1 MKKLK
6 EILFKVNIDSVY
18 GDTDIDITKITF
30 DSRNVEN
37 KTLFIAIKGYN
48 INGHDYIDESI
59 KKGASVIVCEKLPE
73 NFKKTKLVYICVNCS
88 KSALSII
95 ASNFYDNPSSKL
107 DLIGVTGTNGKT
119 TIASL
124 LFKLFNELEVKSGL
138 VSTVNIEYDNFIEP
152 SKNTTPDPI
161 TLNHHLSEMIN
172 KEIKTCFIEVSSH
185 GIFQKRVNGLDFK
198 GMIFT
203 NLTHDHLDY
212 HKSFKDYRDTKK
224 TVFDTLSKK
233 SFALINIDDKN
244 AKYMVQNTSAKVYSY
259 SLKSK
264 SNFSSRIIE
273 QQLNGMLL
281 SIEGSEIWTKL
292 IGKFNAS
299 NLLAIYS
306 IGKLYNIDKIKL
318 LTAMSMLESVV
329 GRLQSFL
336 STNKVTVIVDYAHTP
351 DAIENVISTIN
362 KIKSASQNLITVIG
376 CGGDRDKDK
385 RSIMGKICSDLS
397 SRVIFTS
404 DNPRSE
410 DPNSIIH
417 DMIEGVSK
425 FNTDKVSVE
434 IERLKAITEAKE
446 NSIKGD
452 IVLIAGKGHEN
463 YQELK
468 NNKRI
473 QFDDFK
479 IAKQIFNK

>member
-6 EILFKVNIDSVY
+6 EILFKVNIHSVY

-30 DSRNVEN
+30 DSRNVEDN
-37 KTLFIAIKGYN
+37 TLFIAIKGHN
-48 INGHDYIDESI
+48 INGHDYIEESI
-59 KKGASVIVCEKLPE
+59 KNGASVIICEKLPE
-73 NFKKTKLVYICVNCS
+73 SFKKNKSVYICVNCT

-95 ASNFYDNPSSKL
+95 SSNFYDNPSSKI

-124 LFKLFNELEVKSGL
+124 LFKLFNQLELKSGL
-138 VSTVNIEYDNFIEP
+138 VSTINIEYDDFIEP

-172 KEIKTCFIEVSSH
+172 KEIKICFIEVSSH

-224 TVFDTLSKK
+224 TVFDSLDNK

-244 AKYMVQNTSAKVYSY
+244 AKYMVQNTLAKVYSY

-281 SIEGSEIWTKL
+281 SIESSEIWTKL

-306 IGKLYNIDKIKL
+306 VGKLYNIDKIKL
-318 LTAMSMLESVV
+318 LTAISTLESVV

-362 KIKSASQNLITVIG
+362 KIKSPSQNLITVIG
-376 CGGDRDKDK
+376 CGGERDKDK

-397 SRVIFTS
+397 SNVIFTS

-410 DPNSIIH
+410 DPKSIIE
-417 DMIEGVSK
+417 DMIDGVSK
-425 FNTDKVSVE
+425 FNTDKITVE
-434 IERLKAITEAKE
+434 IERSKAIKEAKE
-446 NSIKGD
+446 NSAEGD
-452 IVLIAGKGHEN
+452 IVLIAGKGHED

>member
-1 MKKLK
+1 LKKLK

-18 GDTDIDITKITF
+18 GNTDVDIANITF
-30 DSRNVEN
+30 DSRNVEKN
-37 KTLFIAIKGYN
+37 TLFVAIKGHE
-48 INGHDYIDESI
+48 IDGHDYIGESI
-59 KKGASVIVCEKLPE
+59 HNGASVIICEKLPE
-73 NFKKTKLVYICVNCS
+73 NFKQKKSVYICVNCS

-95 ASNFYDNPSSKL
+95 ASNFYDNPSLKI

-119 TIASL
+119 TITSL
-124 LFKLFNELEVKSGL
+124 LYKLFDELEVRSGL
-138 VSTVNIEYDNFIEP
+138 ISTINIKYDDFIET

-161 TLNHHLSEMIN
+161 TINHHLSEMIN
-172 KEIKTCFIEVSSH
+172 KKIKVCFIEVSSH
-185 GIFQKRVNGLDFK
+185 GIFQKRVDGLDFK

-224 TVFDTLSKK
+224 VVFDTLNKN

-244 AKYMVQNTSAKVYSY
+244 AKYMVQNTLAKVYSY

-281 SIEGSEIWTKL
+281 SIENSEIWTKL

-306 IGKLYNIDKIKL
+306 VGKLYNIDKIKL
-318 LTAMSMLESVV
+318 LTAISKLESVV

-336 STNKVTVIVDYAHTP
+336 STNKVTVIIDYAHTP

-362 KIKSASQNLITVIG
+362 KIKSSSQNLITVIG

-410 DPNSIIH
+410 DPSSIID
-417 DMIEGVSK
+417 DMIGGVSK
-425 FNTDKVSVE
+425 FNTDKVTVE
-434 IERLKAITEAKE
+434 IERSKAINEAKE
-446 NSIKGD
+446 SSEEGD
-452 IVLIAGKGHEN
+452 IVLIAGKGHED

>member
-6 EILFKVNIDSVY
+6 EILFKVNINSVY
-18 GDTDIDITKITF
+18 GNTDIDISKITF
-30 DSRNVEN
+30 DSRKAIKNS
-37 KTLFIAIKGYN
+37 LFVAIKGHN
-48 INGHDYIDESI
+48 FDGHDYINKSI
-59 KKGASVIVCEKLPE
+59 TNGASVIVCEKLPD
-73 NFKKTKLVYICVNCS
+73 NFQKNKLVYVCVNCS
-88 KSALSII
+88 KSALSVI
-95 ASNFYDNPSSKL
+95 ASNFYDNPSSKIEI
-107 DLIGVTGTNGKT
+107 IGVTGTNGKT
-119 TIASL
+119 TISSL
-124 LFKLFNELEVKSGL
+124 LYKLFNELGIKSGL
-138 VSTVNIEYDNFIEP
+138 VSTINIEYGDFLEI

-172 KEIKTCFIEVSSH
+172 KEIQICFIEVSSH
-185 GIFQKRVNGLDFK
+185 GIIQKRVDGLDFK

-224 TVFDTLSKK
+224 IVFDSLRKR

-281 SIEGSEIWTKL
+281 TIESSEIWTKL

-306 IGKLYNIDKIKL
+306 VGKLYNIDKIKL
-318 LTAMSMLESVV
+318 LTAISMLESVV

-336 STNKVTVIVDYAHTP
+336 STNKVTVIIDYAHTP

-362 KIKSASQNLITVIG
+362 KIKSSSQNLITVIG

-385 RSIMGKICSDLS
+385 RSMMGKICSDLS
-397 SRVIFTS
+397 SKVIFTS

-410 DPNSIIH
+410 DPSSIIE

-425 FNTDKVSVE
+425 FNTDKVLIE
-434 IERLKAITEAKE
+434 IERLKAIKEAKE
-446 NSIKGD
+446 NSSQGD
-452 IVLIAGKGHEN
+452 IVLIAGKGHED

-473 QFDDFK
+473 EFDDFK

>member
-1 MKKLK
+1 MFDRLDKK
-6 EILFKVNIDSVY
+6 
-18 GDTDIDITKITF
+18 
-30 DSRNVEN
+30 
-37 KTLFIAIKGYN
+37 A
-48 INGHDYIDESI
+48 
-59 KKGASVIVCEKLPE
+59 
-73 NFKKTKLVYICVNCS
+73 
-88 KSALSII
+88 
-95 ASNFYDNPSSKL
+95 
-107 DLIGVTGTNGKT
+107 
-119 TIASL
+119 
-124 LFKLFNELEVKSGL
+124 
-138 VSTVNIEYDNFIEP
+138 
-152 SKNTTPDPI
+152 
-161 TLNHHLSEMIN
+161 
-172 KEIKTCFIEVSSH
+172 
-185 GIFQKRVNGLDFK
+185 
-198 GMIFT
+198 
-203 NLTHDHLDY
+203 
-212 HKSFKDYRDTKK
+212 
-224 TVFDTLSKK
+224 
-233 SFALINIDDKN
+233 FALINIDDKN

-281 SIEGSEIWTKL
+281 SIDSSEIWTKL
-292 IGKFNAS
+292 IGNFNAS

-306 IGKLYNIDKIKL
+306 VGKLYNIDKIKL
-318 LTAMSMLESVV
+318 LTAISMLESVV

-362 KIKSASQNLITVIG
+362 KIKSSTQNLITVIG

-410 DPNSIIH
+410 DPISIIE
-417 DMIEGVSK
+417 DMIGGVSK
-425 FNTDKVSVE
+425 FNTDKITVE
-434 IERLKAITEAKE
+434 IERLKAIIEAKE
-446 NSIKGD
+446 SSEQGD
-452 IVLIAGKGHEN
+452 IVLIAGKGHED

>member
-6 EILFKVNIDSVY
+6 EILFKVNIHSVY

-30 DSRNVEN
+30 DSRNVEDN
-37 KTLFIAIKGYN
+37 TLFIAIKGHN
-48 INGHDYIDESI
+48 INGHDYIEESI
-59 KKGASVIVCEKLPE
+59 KNGASVIICEKLPE
-73 NFKKTKLVYICVNCS
+73 NFKKNKSVYICVNCT

-95 ASNFYDNPSSKL
+95 SSNFYDNPSSKI

-124 LFKLFNELEVKSGL
+124 LFKLFNQLELKSGL
-138 VSTVNIEYDNFIEP
+138 VSTINIEYDDFIEP

-172 KEIKTCFIEVSSH
+172 KEIKICFIEVSSH

-224 TVFDTLSKK
+224 TVFDLLDNK

-244 AKYMVQNTSAKVYSY
+244 AKYMVQNTLAKVYSY

-281 SIEGSEIWTKL
+281 SIESSEIWTKL

-306 IGKLYNIDKIKL
+306 VGKLYNIDKIKL
-318 LTAMSMLESVV
+318 LTAISTLESVV

-336 STNKVTVIVDYAHTP
+336 STNKVTVIIDYAHTP

-362 KIKSASQNLITVIG
+362 KIKSPSQNLITVIG
-376 CGGDRDKDK
+376 CGGERDKDK

-410 DPNSIIH
+410 DPKSIIE
-417 DMIEGVSK
+417 DMIVGVSK
-425 FNTDKVSVE
+425 FNTDKITVE
-434 IERLKAITEAKE
+434 IERSKAIKEAKE
-446 NSIKGD
+446 NSAEGD
-452 IVLIAGKGHEN
+452 IVLIAGKGHED

>member
-1 MKKLK
+1 LKKLK
-6 EILFKVNIDSVY
+6 EILFKVNINSVY

-37 KTLFIAIKGYN
+37 NTLFVAIEGYK
-48 INGHDYIDESI
+48 IDGHDYIDQSL
-59 KKGASVIVCEKLPE
+59 KKGASVIVCEKLPK
-73 NFKKTKLVYICVNCS
+73 NFKNNNSVYICVDCS

-95 ASNFYDNPSSKL
+95 ASNFYDIPSSKI

-124 LFKLFNELEVKSGL
+124 LYKLYNDLDIKSGL
-138 VSTVNIEYDNFIEP
+138 VSTINIEYDDFIET

-161 TLNHHLSEMIN
+161 TLNHHLSKMIE
-172 KEIKTCFIEVSSH
+172 KGVQVCFIEVSSH

-212 HKSFKDYRDTKK
+212 HKSFKEYRDTKK
-224 TVFDTLSKK
+224 IVFDRLGKK
-233 SFALINIDDKN
+233 AFALINIDDKN
-244 AKYMVQNTSAKVYSY
+244 AKYMVQNTSARVYSY

-281 SIEGSEIWTKL
+281 SIESSEIWTKL

-306 IGKLYNIDKIKL
+306 VGKLYNIDKIKL
-318 LTAMSMLESVV
+318 LTAISMLESVV

-336 STNKVTVIVDYAHTP
+336 SNNKVTVIVDYAHTP

-362 KIKSASQNLITVIG
+362 KIKSSSQNLITVIG

-410 DPNSIIH
+410 DPNSIIE
-417 DMIEGVSK
+417 DMIKGVSK
-425 FNTDKVSVE
+425 FNTDKVTVE
-434 IERLKAITEAKE
+434 IERSKAIIEAKE
-446 NSIKGD
+446 RSMQGD
-452 IVLIAGKGHEN
+452 IVLIAGKGHED

-468 NNKRI
+468 NNMRVK
-473 QFDDFK
+473 FDDFK
-479 IAKQIFNK
+479 IAKEIFNK

>member
-6 EILFKVNIDSVY
+6 EILFKVNINSVY
-18 GDTDIDITKITF
+18 GNTDIDIAKITF

-37 KTLFIAIKGYN
+37 KTLFVAINGYT
-48 INGHDYIDESI
+48 IDGHDYIDQSI
-59 KKGASVIVCEKLPE
+59 EKGASVIVCEKLPN
-73 NFKKTKLVYICVNCS
+73 NFKNKNSVFICVNCS

-95 ASNFYDNPSSKL
+95 ASNFYNNPSSKI
-107 DLIGVTGTNGKT
+107 DLIGITGTNGKT
-119 TIASL
+119 TIATL
-124 LFKLFNELEVKSGL
+124 LYKLFNDLEIKPGL
-138 VSTVNIEYDNFIEP
+138 VSTINIEYDNITET

-161 TLNHHLSEMIN
+161 TVNYHLSKMIEN
-172 KEIKTCFIEVSSH
+172 NIKVCFIEVSSH
-185 GIFQKRVNGLDFK
+185 GIFQKRVNGLYFK

-212 HKSFKDYRDTKK
+212 HKSFKEYRDTKK
-224 TVFDTLSKK
+224 NVFDKLSKK
-233 SFALINIDDKN
+233 SFALVNIDDKN
-244 AKYMVQNTSAKVYSY
+244 AKYMVQNSLAKVYSY

-281 SIEGSEIWTKL
+281 NIDNSEIWTKL

-306 IGKLYNIDKIKL
+306 VGKLYNIDKIKL
-318 LTAMSMLESVV
+318 LTAISKLDSVV

-336 STNKVTVIVDYAHTP
+336 SSNKVTVIIDYAHTP

-362 KIKSASQNLITVIG
+362 KIKSRTQNLITVIG

-385 RSIMGKICSDLS
+385 RSIMGNICSELS
-397 SRVIFTS
+397 SKVIFTS

-410 DPNSIIH
+410 DPNSII
-417 DMIEGVSK
+417 DEMIKGVSK
-425 FNTDKVSVE
+425 LNTNKVSVE
-434 IERLKAITEAKE
+434 IERSKAIEEAKE
-446 NSIKGD
+446 NSLEGD
-452 IVLIAGKGHEN
+452 IVLIAGKGHED

-473 QFDDFK
+473 KFDDFK